1 MMKRELKIGIFV
13 SIALSIIAAFVFVVG
28 DLGVLFRRP
37 GYSLYASFDTA
48 AGLER
53 RAVVRMAG
61 VKIGYVKDITLEGS
75 RANVLLTINSEIEVP
90 QGSKATLASL
100 GILGEKHVEL
110 LPGDEPGI
118 CRPGDVLEG
127 VPPVS
132 FDQMGTMLLSIGNE
146 FKEMGR
152 IISELIGG
160 EESRDN
166 FRNTLDNLS
175 SFSADLKEF
184 FGVNKEELH
193 QGIQASS
200 QAVQKFNQR
209 VEEVSKNI
217 DELIFMLK
225 DVVEE
230 NRENI
235 KINLNNIQ
243 ELIKEIEE
251 SLKLLNESLEKI
263 NKGEGTLG
271 KLISQP
277 ELYARAEG
285 AVGKLE
291 RLIYPVS
298 NLRFSWALR
307 TEYYRES
314 SLLKNYF
321 TLGIW
326 PTENK
331 YLLAQVIHDPWSDR
345 FVYSSQ
351 FGIRWG
357 SISPRVGIMESKVGT
372 GVDYYLFKD
381 RLRFSLDI
389 FDFNRKPRPHFRF
402 WTRFVASKYFNI
414 LVGVDNFTL
423 VPRREIYFGLELGF

>member
-1 MMKRELKIGIFV
+1 MKRELKIGIFI
-13 SIALSIIAAFVFVVG
+13 SLALFIVAVAVFVVG
-28 DLGVLFRRP
+28 DLSVLFRKP
-37 GYSLYASFDTA
+37 GYSLYVSFETAS
-48 AGLER
+48 GLEK

-61 VKIGYVKDITLEGS
+61 VKIGYVKDIRLKGS
-75 RANVLLTINSEIEVP
+75 RANVLLNINPGIEVP

-100 GILGEKHVEL
+100 GLLGEKHLEL
-110 LPGDEPGI
+110 LPGAEAGI
-118 CRPGDVLEG
+118 AQPGDTLEG

-160 EESRDN
+160 EESRDD
-166 FRNTLDNLS
+166 FRNTLSNLS
-175 SFSADLKEF
+175 SFSSDLKEF
-184 FGVNKEELH
+184 FGLNKEELR
-193 QGIQASS
+193 QGLQSSS
-200 QAVQKFNQR
+200 QAIRKFDKR
-209 VEEVSKNI
+209 VEGVSRNI

-243 ELIKEIEE
+243 GLIKEIDQ
-251 SLKLLNESLEKI
+251 SLKLMNESLEKI

-271 KLISQP
+271 KLISRP

-285 AVGKLE
+285 VVGGLE
-291 RLIYPVS
+291 KLIYPVS
-298 NLRFSWALR
+298 NLRFTGDLR
-307 TEYYRES
+307 TEYYGKS
-314 SLLKNYF
+314 NLLKHYF

-326 PTENK
+326 PSEKK
-331 YLLAQVIHDPWSDR
+331 YLLAQVIHDPWLDK
-345 FVYSSQ
+345 FVFSSQ

-357 SISPRVGIMESKVGT
+357 GIAPRVGIMESKVGA
-372 GVDYYLFKD
+372 GVDYYAFGD
-381 RLRFSLDI
+381 RLKFSLDI
-389 FDFNRKPRPHFRF
+389 FDLNRLPRPHFRF
-402 WTRFVASKYFNI
+402 WTRFVASKYFNL

-423 VPRREIYFGLELGF
+423 APRREIYFGLELGF

>member
-1 MMKRELKIGIFV
+1 MKRELKIGIFV
-13 SIALSIIAAFVFVVG
+13 SVALLIIATAIFIVG
-28 DLGVLFRRP
+28 DLSVLFRKT
-37 GYSLYASFDTA
+37 GYPLNVSFDTA
-48 AGLER
+48 AGLEK

-61 VKIGYVKDITLEGS
+61 VKIGYVKDITLQGS
-75 RANVLLTINSEIEVP
+75 RANVLLIIDYGIEVP

-100 GILGEKHVEL
+100 GLLGEKHIEL
-110 LPGDEPGI
+110 LPGTEPGI
-118 CRPGDVLEG
+118 CQPGDILEG

-166 FRNTLDNLS
+166 FRNTLSNLS
-175 SFSADLKEF
+175 SFSSDLKEF
-184 FGVNKEELH
+184 FGANKEELH
-193 QGIQASS
+193 KGLQSSS
-200 QAVQKFNQR
+200 QAVQKFDQR
-209 VEEVSKNI
+209 VEEVSRNI

-235 KINLNNIQ
+235 KINLNSIQ

-277 ELYARAEG
+277 ELYTRAEG
-285 AVGKLE
+285 AMGELE
-291 RLIYPVS
+291 KLIYPVS
-298 NLRFSWALR
+298 NLRFSWGLR
-307 TEYYRES
+307 AEYYGKS
-314 SLLKNYF
+314 NLLKNYF
-321 TLGIW
+321 SLGIW
-326 PTENK
+326 PTEK
-331 YLLAQVIHDPWSDR
+331 KFLLAQVIHDPWLDK

-351 FGIRWG
+351 FGLRWG
-357 SISPRVGIMESKVGT
+357 GLTPRVGIMESKVGV
-372 GVDYYLFKD
+372 GVDYYAFGD
-381 RLRFSLDI
+381 RLKFSLDI
-389 FDFNRKPRPHFRF
+389 FDFNRRPRPRFRF
-402 WTRFVASKYFNI
+402 WTRFTASRYFNF
-414 LVGVDNFTL
+414 LFGVDHFTL
-423 VPRREIYFGLELGF
+423 SPRREVYVGLELGF

>member
-13 SIALSIIAAFVFVVG
+13 SIALFIIAAFVFVVG
-28 DLGVLFRRP
+28 DLGVLFRKP
-37 GYSLYASFDTA
+37 GYPLYASFDTA
-48 AGLER
+48 AGLEK

-61 VKIGYVKDITLEGS
+61 VKIGYVKDITLVGS
-75 RANVLLTINSEIEVP
+75 RANVLLTINSGIEVP
-90 QGSKATLASL
+90 KGSKATLASL

-110 LPGDEPGI
+110 LPGDEPGVY
-118 CRPGDVLEG
+118 RPGDALEG

-132 FDQMGTMLLSIGNE
+132 FDQLGTMLLSIGDE

-152 IISELIGG
+152 TISELIGG
-160 EESRDN
+160 EESKDN
-166 FRNTLDNLS
+166 VRNTLNNLS

-184 FGVNKEELH
+184 FGVNKEDLH

-200 QAVQKFNQR
+200 QAVQKFDQR

-235 KINLNNIQ
+235 KINLDSIQ
-243 ELIKEIEE
+243 GLIKEIEE

-285 AVGKLE
+285 AVGELE

-298 NLRFSWALR
+298 KLRFSAALR
-307 TEYYRES
+307 TEYYGDS
-314 SLLKNYF
+314 NLLKSYF

-326 PTENK
+326 PAENK
-331 YLLAQVIHDPWSDR
+331 YLLVQAIHEPWLDK
-345 FVYSSQ
+345 FVYSAQ

-357 SISPRVGIMESKVGT
+357 DIAPRAGIMESKVGA

-381 RLRFSLDI
+381 RLKFSLDVY
-389 FDFNRKPRPHFRF
+389 DFNRRPRPHFRF
-402 WTRFVASKYFNI
+402 WTRFAASKHLNL

-423 VPRREIYFGLELGF
+423 VPMREIYFGLELGF

>member
-1 MMKRELKIGIFV
+1 MKRELKIGIFI
-13 SIALSIIAAFVFVVG
+13 SIALFIVAVAVLVVG
-28 DLGVLFRRP
+28 DLSVLFRKP
-37 GYSLYASFDTA
+37 GYSLYVSFDTA
-48 AGLER
+48 AGLEK

-61 VKIGYVKDITLEGS
+61 VKIGYVKDIRLKGS
-75 RANVLLTINSEIEVP
+75 RANVLLNINPGIEVP

-100 GILGEKHVEL
+100 GLLGEKHLEL
-110 LPGDEPGI
+110 LPGVEPGI
-118 CRPGDVLEG
+118 CQPGDILEG

-152 IISELIGG
+152 TISELIGG
-160 EESRDN
+160 EESVDN
-166 FRNTLDNLS
+166 FRNTLSNLS
-175 SFSADLKEF
+175 SFSSDLKEF

-193 QGIQASS
+193 KGLQSSAQA
-200 QAVQKFNQR
+200 AQKFNKR
-209 VEEVSKNI
+209 VEEVSRNI

-235 KINLNNIQ
+235 KINLDNIQ
-243 ELIKEIEE
+243 GLIKEIEQ
-251 SLKLLNESLEKI
+251 SLKLMNKSLEKI

-291 RLIYPVS
+291 KLIYPVS
-298 NLRFSWALR
+298 NLRFIGNLR
-307 TEYYRES
+307 SEYYGKS
-314 SLLKNYF
+314 NLLKHYF

-326 PTENK
+326 PSEKK
-331 YLLAQVIHDPWSDR
+331 YLLAQVIHDPWLDK
-345 FVYSSQ
+345 FVFSSQ

-357 SISPRVGIMESKVGT
+357 GVAPRVGIMESKVGA
-372 GVDYYLFKD
+372 GVDYYAFRD
-381 RLRFSLDI
+381 RLKFSLDI
-389 FDFNRKPRPHFRF
+389 FDFNRRPRPHFRF
-402 WTRFVASKYFNI
+402 WTRFAASKYFNL
-414 LVGVDNFTL
+414 LVGVDNFT
-423 VPRREIYFGLELGF
+423 VAPRREIYFGLELGF

>member
-1 MMKRELKIGIFV
+1 MKRELKIGIFV
-13 SIALSIIAAFVFVVG
+13 SIALLIIATAIFIVG
-28 DLGVLFRRP
+28 DLSVLFKKP
-37 GYSLYASFDTA
+37 GYSLNVAFDTV

-61 VKIGYVKDITLEGS
+61 VKIGYVKDIRLQGS
-75 RANVLLTINSEIEVP
+75 RANILLVINSGIEVP

-100 GILGEKHVEL
+100 GLLGEKHIEL
-110 LPGDEPGI
+110 LPGAEAGI
-118 CRPGDVLEG
+118 CQPGDTLEG

-146 FKEMGR
+146 FKEMSR

-166 FRNTLDNLS
+166 FRNTLSNLS
-175 SFSADLKEF
+175 SFSAELKDLFE
-184 FGVNKEELH
+184 VNKEELH
-193 QGIQASS
+193 EGLQGSS
-200 QAVQKFNQR
+200 QAVQKFDRR
-209 VEEVSKNI
+209 VEEVSRNI
-217 DELIFMLK
+217 DELVFMLK

-235 KINLNNIQ
+235 KINLNSIK
-243 ELIKEIEE
+243 ELIKEIEQ

-285 AVGKLE
+285 AVGELE
-291 RLIYPVS
+291 KLIYPVS
-298 NLRFSWALR
+298 NLRFSAGLS
-307 TEYYRES
+307 TEYYGKS
-314 SLLKNYF
+314 SLVKNYF
-321 TLGIW
+321 SFGIW
-326 PTENK
+326 ATEEK
-331 YLLAQVIHDPWSDR
+331 YLLAQVIHDPWLDK

-351 FGIRWG
+351 FGLRWG
-357 SISPRVGIMESKVGT
+357 GIAPRVGIMESKVGV
-372 GVDYYLFKD
+372 GVDYYAFGN
-381 RLRFSLDI
+381 RLRFSLDV
-389 FDFNRKPRPHFRF
+389 FDLNRQPRPHFRF
-402 WTRFVASKYFNI
+402 WTRFAASKYFNF

-423 VPRREIYFGLELGF
+423 SPRREVYFGLELGF

>member
-1 MMKRELKIGIFV
+1 MKRELKIGIFI
-13 SIALSIIAAFVFVVG
+13 SGALFIVAAAVFVVG
-28 DLGVLFRRP
+28 DLSVLFRKP
-37 GYSLYASFDTA
+37 GYSLYVSFDTA
-48 AGLER
+48 AGMEK

-61 VKIGYVKDITLEGS
+61 VKIGYVKDIRLKGS
-75 RANVLLTINSEIEVP
+75 RANVLLNINSGIEVP

-100 GILGEKHVEL
+100 GLLGEKHIEL
-110 LPGDEPGI
+110 LPGAEPGI
-118 CRPGDVLEG
+118 CQPGDTLEG

-146 FKEMGR
+146 FKEMGK

-166 FRNTLDNLS
+166 FRNTLSNLS
-175 SFSADLKEF
+175 SFSSDLKEF
-184 FGVNKEELH
+184 FGVNKEEL
-193 QGIQASS
+193 QKGLQSSS
-200 QAVQKFNQR
+200 QAAQKFDKR
-209 VEEVSKNI
+209 VEEVSRNI

-243 ELIKEIEE
+243 ELIKEIEQ
-251 SLKLLNESLEKI
+251 SLKLMNESLEKI

-277 ELYARAEG
+277 ELYARAED
-285 AVGKLE
+285 AVGGLE
-291 RLIYPVS
+291 KLIYPVS
-298 NLRFSWALR
+298 NL
-307 TEYYRES
+307 YYGKS
-314 SLLKNYF
+314 NLLKHYF

-326 PTENK
+326 PSEKK
-331 YLLAQVIHDPWSDR
+331 YLLAQVIHDPWLDK
-345 FVYSSQ
+345 FVFSSQ

-357 SISPRVGIMESKVGT
+357 GFAPRVGIMESKVGA
-372 GVDYYLFKD
+372 GVDYYAFRD
-381 RLRFSLDI
+381 RLKFSLDI
-389 FDFNRKPRPHFRF
+389 FDFNRRPRPHFRF
-402 WTRFVASKYFNI
+402 WTRFVASKYFNF

-423 VPRREIYFGLELGF
+423 APRREIYLGLELCF

>member
-1 MMKRELKIGIFV
+1 MKRELKIGIFI
-13 SIALSIIAAFVFVVG
+13 SIALFIVAVAVFVVG
-28 DLGVLFRRP
+28 DLSVLFRKP
-37 GYSLYASFDTA
+37 GYSLNVFFDTA
-48 AGLER
+48 AGLEE

-61 VKIGYVKDITLEGS
+61 VKIGYVKDITLKGS
-75 RANVLLTINSEIEVP
+75 RANVLLNINSGIEVP

-100 GILGEKHVEL
+100 GLLGEKHIEI
-110 LPGDEPGI
+110 LPGADPGI
-118 CRPGDVLEG
+118 CGPGDILEG

-152 IISELIGG
+152 TISDLIGG
-160 EESRDN
+160 EESRDD
-166 FRNTLDNLS
+166 FRNTLSNLS

-193 QGIQASS
+193 QGLQSSS
-200 QAVQKFNQR
+200 QAVQKFDQR
-209 VEEVSKNI
+209 VDEISRNI

-230 NRENI
+230 NRENV

-243 ELIKEIEE
+243 ELIKEIEQ

-291 RLIYPVS
+291 KLIYPVS
-298 NLRFSWALR
+298 NLRFSGGLR
-307 TEYYRES
+307 AEYYGES

-321 TLGIW
+321 TLDMW
-326 PTENK
+326 LAEKK
-331 YLLAQVIHDPWSDR
+331 YILAQVIHDPWLDK

-351 FGIRWG
+351 FGLRWG
-357 SISPRVGIMESKVGT
+357 GIAPRIVIMESKVGA
-372 GVDYYLFKD
+372 GVDYHAFGD
-381 RLRFSLDI
+381 RVRFIFYI
-389 FDFNRKPRPHFRF
+389 FDFNRRPRPHFMFWARF
-402 WTRFVASKYFNI
+402 EVSEFFDFI
-414 LVGVDNFTL
+414 VGVDNFTL
-423 VPRREIYFGLELGF
+423 TPRREVYFGLELGF

>member
-1 MMKRELKIGIFV
+1 MMKRELKIGIFI
-13 SIALSIIAAFVFVVG
+13 SIALFIIAAFVFVVG

-48 AGLER
+48 AGLEK

-75 RANVLLTINSEIEVP
+75 RANILLTINAGIEVP
-90 QGSKATLASL
+90 KGSKATLASL

-110 LPGDEPGI
+110 LPGDEPGVY
-118 CRPGDVLEG
+118 RPGDALEG

-132 FDQMGTMLLSIGNE
+132 FDQLGTMLLSIGDE

-152 IISELIGG
+152 TISELIGG

-166 FRNTLDNLS
+166 VRNTLNNLS

-184 FGVNKEELH
+184 FGVNKEDLH

-200 QAVQKFNQR
+200 QAVQKFDQR
-209 VEEVSKNI
+209 VEDVSKNI

-235 KINLNNIQ
+235 KINLENIQ
-243 ELIKEIEE
+243 KLIKEIEE
-251 SLKLLNESLEKI
+251 SLKLLNESLEKV

-285 AVGKLE
+285 AVGELE

-298 NLRFSWALR
+298 NLRFSAALG
-307 TEYYRES
+307 TEYYGTS
-314 SLLKNYF
+314 NLLKSYF
-321 TLGIW
+321 SLGIW
-326 PTENK
+326 PAENK
-331 YLLAQVIHDPWSDR
+331 YLLVQAIHDPWLDK

-351 FGIRWG
+351 LGIRWG
-357 SISPRVGIMESKVGT
+357 GVSPRVGILESKVGV

-381 RLRFSLDI
+381 RLKLSLDI
-389 FDFNRKPRPHFRF
+389 YDFNRRPRPHFRF
-402 WTRFVASKYFNI
+402 WTRFATSKYFNL

-423 VPRREIYFGLELGF
+423 VPMREIYFGLELGF

>member
-1 MMKRELKIGIFV
+1 MMKRELKIGIFI

-28 DLGVLFRRP
+28 DLGVLFRKP
-37 GYSLYASFDTA
+37 GYPLYVSFDTA
-48 AGLER
+48 AGVER
-53 RAVVRMAG
+53 RADVRMAG
-61 VKIGYVKDITLEGS
+61 VKIGYVKDITLAGS
-75 RANVLLTINSEIEVP
+75 RANVLLTINSGIEVP
-90 QGSKATLASL
+90 KGSKATLASL
-100 GILGEKHVEL
+100 GLLGEKHVEL
-110 LPGDEPGI
+110 LPGEGPSS

-160 EESRDN
+160 EESVDN
-166 FRNTLDNLS
+166 FRNTLENLS

-184 FGVNKEELH
+184 FGVNKEDLH

-200 QAVQKFNQR
+200 QAVQKFDQR
-209 VEEVSKNI
+209 VDEVSKNI

-235 KINLNNIQ
+235 KINLDSIQ
-243 ELIKEIEE
+243 GLIKEIEE

-285 AVGKLE
+285 AVGELE

-298 NLRFSWALR
+298 KLRFSAALR
-307 TEYYRES
+307 TEYYGDS
-314 SLLKNYF
+314 NLLKSYF

-326 PTENK
+326 PAENK
-331 YLLAQVIHDPWSDR
+331 YLLVQAIHDPWLDK

-357 SISPRVGIMESKVGT
+357 DIAPRAGIMESKVGA

-381 RLRFSLDI
+381 RLKFSLDVY
-389 FDFNRKPRPHFRF
+389 DFNRRPRPHFRF
-402 WTRFVASKYFNI
+402 WTRFAASRHFNI

-423 VPRREIYFGLELGF
+423 VPMREIYFGLELGF

>member
-1 MMKRELKIGIFV
+1 MKRELKIGIFI
-13 SIALSIIAAFVFVVG
+13 SIALFIVAAAVFVVG
-28 DLGVLFRRP
+28 DLSVLFRKP
-37 GYSLYASFDTA
+37 GYSLYVSFDTA
-48 AGLER
+48 AGLEE

-61 VKIGYVKDITLEGS
+61 VKIGYVKDIRLKGS
-75 RANVLLTINSEIEVP
+75 RANVLLNINSGIEVP

-100 GILGEKHVEL
+100 GLLGEKHIEL
-110 LPGDEPGI
+110 LPGAEPGI
-118 CRPGDVLEG
+118 CQPGDTLEG

-166 FRNTLDNLS
+166 FRNTLSNLS
-175 SFSADLKEF
+175 SFSSDLKEF

-193 QGIQASS
+193 KGIQSSS
-200 QAVQKFNQR
+200 QAVQKFDKR
-209 VEEVSKNI
+209 VEEVSRNI

-243 ELIKEIEE
+243 ELIKEIEQ
-251 SLKLLNESLEKI
+251 SLKLMNESLEKI

-285 AVGKLE
+285 AVGELE
-291 RLIYPVS
+291 KLIYPVS
-298 NLRFSWALR
+298 NLRFTGGLR
-307 TEYYRES
+307 TEYYGKS
-314 SLLKNYF
+314 NLLKHYF

-326 PTENK
+326 PSEKK
-331 YLLAQVIHDPWSDR
+331 YLLAQVIHDPWLDK
-345 FVYSSQ
+345 FVFSSQ

-357 SISPRVGIMESKVGT
+357 GFAPRVGIMESKVGA
-372 GVDYYLFKD
+372 GVDYYALRD
-381 RLRFSLDI
+381 RLKFSLDI
-389 FDFNRKPRPHFRF
+389 FDFNRRPRPHLRF
-402 WTRFVASKYFNI
+402 WTRFVASKYFNL

-423 VPRREIYFGLELGF
+423 APRREIYFGLELGF

>member
-1 MMKRELKIGIFV
+1 MKRELKIGIFI
-13 SIALSIIAAFVFVVG
+13 SIALFIVAAAILVVG
-28 DLGVLFRRP
+28 DLSVLFRKP
-37 GYSLYASFDTA
+37 GYSLYVSFDSA
-48 AGLER
+48 SGLER

-61 VKIGYVKDITLEGS
+61 VKIGYVKDIRLQGS
-75 RANVLLTINSEIEVP
+75 RASVLLNINPGIEVP

-100 GILGEKHVEL
+100 GLLGEKHLEL
-110 LPGDEPGI
+110 LPGVEPGI
-118 CRPGDVLEG
+118 CQPGDTLEG

-152 IISELIGG
+152 TISELIGG

-166 FRNTLDNLS
+166 FRNTLSNLS
-175 SFSADLKEF
+175 AFSSDLKEF
-184 FGVNKEELH
+184 FGANKEEL
-193 QGIQASS
+193 QKGLQSSS
-200 QAVQKFNQR
+200 QAVQKFDKR
-209 VEEVSKNI
+209 VEEVSRNI

-243 ELIKEIEE
+243 ELIKEIEQ
-251 SLKLLNESLEKI
+251 SLKLMNESLEKI

-271 KLISQP
+271 KLITQP

-285 AVGKLE
+285 AVETLE
-291 RLIYPVS
+291 KLIYPVS
-298 NLRFSWALR
+298 NLHFTADLR
-307 TEYYRES
+307 SEYYGKS
-314 SLLKNYF
+314 NLLKHYF

-326 PTENK
+326 PSEK
-331 YLLAQVIHDPWSDR
+331 KFLLAQVIHDPWLDK

-357 SISPRVGIMESKVGT
+357 GFTPRVGIIESEVGA
-372 GVDYYLFKD
+372 GVDYYAFGNRIKL
-381 RLRFSLDI
+381 SLDI
-389 FDFNRKPRPHFRF
+389 FDFNRRPRPHFRF
-402 WTRFVASKYFNI
+402 WTRFVASEHFNL

-423 VPRREIYFGLELGF
+423 APRREIYFGLELGF

>member
-1 MMKRELKIGIFV
+1 MKSELKIGIFISV
-13 SIALSIIAAFVFVVG
+13 ALFIVAAAVFVVG
-28 DLGVLFRRP
+28 DLSVLFRKP
-37 GYSLYASFDTA
+37 GYSLNVSFDTA
-48 AGLER
+48 AGLEK

-61 VKIGYVKDITLEGS
+61 VKIGYVKDIRLEGS
-75 RANVLLTINSEIEVP
+75 RANVLLNINSGIEVP

-100 GILGEKHVEL
+100 GLLGEKHVEL
-110 LPGDEPGI
+110 LPGAEPGI
-118 CRPGDVLEG
+118 CQPGDILEG

-166 FRNTLDNLS
+166 FRNTLSNLS
-175 SFSADLKEF
+175 SFSSDLKEF

-193 QGIQASS
+193 KGLQSSS
-200 QAVQKFNQR
+200 QAVQKFDQR
-209 VEEVSKNI
+209 VEEVSRNI

-235 KINLNNIQ
+235 KINLSNIQ
-243 ELIKEIEE
+243 ELIKEIEQ

-285 AVGKLE
+285 AVGELE
-291 RLIYPVS
+291 KLIYPVS
-298 NLRFSWALR
+298 NLRFSGGLR
-307 TEYYRES
+307 TEYYGKS

-326 PTENK
+326 PTEK
-331 YLLAQVIHDPWSDR
+331 KFLLAQVIHDPWLDK

-357 SISPRVGIMESKVGT
+357 GFAPRVGIMESKVGA
-372 GVDYYLFKD
+372 GIDYYAFGD
-381 RLRFSLDI
+381 RLKFSLDI
-389 FDFNRKPRPHFRF
+389 FDFNRNPRPHFRF
-402 WTRFVASKYFNI
+402 WTRFVASKYFNF

-423 VPRREIYFGLELGF
+423 APRREVYFGLELGF